1 MCSVS
6 GSAVLRTAACATAAL
21 SARAQGGRSC
31 RACMCA
37 LPSASPATS
46 GGSAGSRLRIDSQ
59 HAATARTSSV
69 SSNGDGRDARI
80 ATPQGGGELSCAR
93 GLAGR
98 RERAGGVFS
107 PNGATSSAS
116 PSRSIS
122 QGVVAMASGGWRS
135 FLSGL
140 GGKSGSGAGSAASS
154 GVQPQQQASRALEP
168 DDTVPAPGCEL
179 ISFGAGCFWGVELA
193 FQRVPGV
200 TKTAVGYAQGLI
212 DTPSYGDVCSGNTGH
227 AEVVLVEYDP
237 KETSL
242 ETLLD
247 VFWSRHDPTQL
258 NRQGNDVGTQY
269 RSGIYFYTP
278 EQEATAKKSLEEV
291 QARIGRK
298 IVTEV
303 LPARKFYAAE
313 EYHQQY
319 LSKGGRF
326 GRKQS
331 AAKGCTDPIS
341 CYG

>member
-1 MCSVS
+1 MAAGTMCSVS
-6 GSAVLRTAACATAAL
+6 SSAVLRTTAACATVAL
-21 SARAQGGRSC
+21 SARAQAGRTCRSC
-31 RACMCA
+31 MSA
-37 LPSASPATS
+37 LPSASPA
-46 GGSAGSRLRIDSQ
+46 AGSRGARVDSQ
-59 HAATARTSSV
+59 HAATALTSSR
-69 SSNGDGRDARI
+69 SSNSDGQDASS
-80 ATPQGGGELSCAR
+80 PVAR
-93 GLAGR
+93 GPFFASSRGLIGGR
-98 RERAGGVFS
+98 REH
-107 PNGATSSAS
+107 
-116 PSRSIS
+116 SRLIS
-122 QGVVAMASGGWRS
+122 QGVVTMASGGWGS

-140 GGKSGSGAGSAASS
+140 AGKSGAGAGSAASS
-154 GVQPQQQASRALEP
+154 AAPQQQASRALEP

-179 ISFGAGCFWGVELA
+179 LSFGAGCFWGVELA

-200 TKTAVGYAQGLI
+200 TKTAVGYAQGI
-212 DTPSYGDVCSGNTGH
+212 VENPSYGDVCNGNTGH

-242 ETLLD
+242 ETLCD
-247 VFWSRHDPTQL
+247 VFWGRHDPTQL

-278 EQEATAKKSLEEV
+278 EQEEKAKKSLEEA

-298 IVTEV
+298 IVTEI
-303 LPARKFYAAE
+303 LPARKFYRAE

-326 GRKQS
+326 GRRQS